1 MAPRFMAK
9 LRHCAIG
16 NRWLPRNTHAFKT
29 VMLAPGIGAAMQVP
43 VRGAVAAIL
52 TAAKTGLAN
61 RVHSFKFAGPERK
74 RA

>member
-1 MAPRFMAK
+1 
-9 LRHCAIG
+9 
-16 NRWLPRNTHAFKT
+16 
-29 VMLAPGIGAAMQVP
+29 MLAPGIGAAMQVP

-61 RVHSFKFAGPERK
+61 GVHSFKFAGPERK